1 MIIVK
6 AVIAD
11 IKEYQRGVLPQNA
24 RRIDTPSSID
34 EMMKKTTPITAL
46 LCAILIVMMFV
57 KTIMSHTKVVNPL
70 GIFAGVAMGFVMLVV
85 HEWLHAIV
93 YPKDARVII
102 GRVKGKILFVALSSY
117 PMTRGRFIIMSLLPF
132 VLGILPLAVF
142 LISPAENKMLNGMM
156 FGMACMGMVSPAPDV
171 YNVFSILKYSNKK
184 DKVMFYEDDLFII
197 SE

>member
-46 LCAILIVMMFV
+46 LCAIPIV
-57 KTIMSHTKVVNPL
+57 
-70 GIFAGVAMGFVMLVV
+70 
-85 HEWLHAIV
+85 
-93 YPKDARVII
+93 
-102 GRVKGKILFVALSSY
+102 
-117 PMTRGRFIIMSLLPF
+117 
-132 VLGILPLAVF
+132 
-142 LISPAENKMLNGMM
+142 MM